1 MPAKKKNIELN
12 LQDELDEIEGGK
24 LFSFKKSFK
33 KVGKTI
39 SKQAKKESKAIDK
52 LSKSTGIDYKKEA
65 KNFGKNTL
73 KTTAGVAIAAPISAV
88 TGNPIAGGVGSAIIM
103 EKSGLNKKIDGLGFI
118 KGSPEMK
125 AKMAA
130 IRAMKKSKSGGSFRA
145 PGENSGGS
153 FRAPGGSFRAPGQG
167 LKKSKSTGDICQSCA
182 QCNNRIY
189 GKGFPGISS
198 NIPSVPRPSLYM
210 PDGLPARRNIVSQG
224 IMSGK
229 GFLQ

>member
-1 MPAKKKNIELN
+1 
-12 LQDELDEIEGGK
+12 
-24 LFSFKKSFK
+24 
-33 KVGKTI
+33 
-39 SKQAKKESKAIDK
+39 
-52 LSKSTGIDYKKEA
+52 
-65 KNFGKNTL
+65 
-73 KTTAGVAIAAPISAV
+73 
-88 TGNPIAGGVGSAIIM
+88 M

-130 IRAMKKSKSGGSFRA
+130 IRAMKKPKSSGGSFRA

-167 LKKSKSTGDICQSCA
+167 FLKKSKSTGDICQSCA

-189 GKGFPGISS
+189 GKGFAGISS

-210 PDGLPARRNIVSQG
+210 SDNLPARRNIVSQG
-224 IMSGK
+224 IISGK